1 MRWVD
6 EFRDP
11 ALAQRWAQ
19 RLAAQVEPGRSY
31 RIMEFCGGHTH
42 VVHRHGL
49 PALLPPPLRLIH
61 GPGCPV
67 CVLPVGRLDMALALA
82 RTPGVTLCTYG
93 DALRVPASGGAT
105 LLRARA
111 EGADVRLVH
120 AADEALRLA
129 QQQPQRQVVLL
140 ALGFETT
147 TPPTAVVV
155 RQAAALGLRNFSVL
169 VNHVRT
175 PAAMDAILRSDPPPR
190 LDGILGPAHVSVVTG
205 SAVFAPV
212 ARAHRTPIVVA
223 GFEPLDV
230 LQALVLLLRQVHAGR
245 AEVGNQYRRAVTA
258 HGNRQAQA
266 LIDEVFE
273 PREAF
278 AWRGLGVLPR
288 SALRL
293 RARYAAFDAERRFG
307 LEDHVVPE
315 PKGCLCPQVLRGA
328 RVPTDCRLFGRAC
341 TPQHPV
347 GACMV
352 SSEGACAAHYAYG
365 GSRPARAT
373 AGEAAP

>member
-11 ALAQRWAQ
+11 ALARRWAQ
-19 RLAAQVEPGRSY
+19 RVAERVQAGRRY
-31 RIMEFCGGHTH
+31 RFMEFCGGHTH

-49 PALLPPPLRLIH
+49 PALLPPSVRLIH

-67 CVLPVGRLDMALALA
+67 CVLPVGRLDLAIALA

-93 DALRVPASGGAT
+93 DALRVPGSGGMT

-111 EGADVRLVH
+111 QGADVRLVH

-129 QQQPQRQVVLL
+129 VQLLQRQVVLL

-147 TPPTAVVV
+147 TPPTALVV
-155 RQAAALGLRNFSVL
+155 RQAAAAGLRNFSVL
-169 VNHVRT
+169 VNHVLT
-175 PAAMDAILRSDPPPR
+175 PPAMHAILGAEPPPR
-190 LDGILGPAHVSVVTG
+190 LDGIIGPAHVSVVTG
-205 SAVFAPV
+205 SAAFEPV
-212 ARAHRTPIVVA
+212 ARTHRIPIVVA

-230 LQALVLLLRQVHAGR
+230 LQALVQLLDQVHGNR
-245 AEVGNQYRRAVTA
+245 CEVGNQYRRAVTA
-258 HGNRQAQA
+258 QGNRHAQA

-273 PREAF
+273 VREAF
-278 AWRGLGVLPR
+278 AWRGLGTLPR

-293 RARYAAFDAERRFG
+293 RPRYAAFDAERRFG
-307 LEDHVVPE
+307 LQEQPAPE
-315 PKGCLCPQVLRGA
+315 PKGCLCSQVLRGQA
-328 RVPTDCRLFGRAC
+328 EPTDCRLFGRAC
-341 TPQHPV
+341 TPQQPI

-352 SSEGACAAHYAYG
+352 SSEGACAAHYAYRRG
-365 GSRPARAT
+365 LAPAAEPV
-373 AGEAAP
+373 A

>member
-49 PALLPPPLRLIH
+49 PALLPPQLRLIH

-205 SAVFAPV
+205 SAVFTPV
-212 ARAHRTPIVVA
+212 ARAHRIPIVVA

-230 LQALVLLLRQVHAGR
+230 LQALVLLLRQVNAGR

-258 HGNRQAQA
+258 HGNRHAQA

-307 LEDHVVPE
+307 LEDRVVPE

-365 GSRPARAT
+365 GSRPAQAT